1 MNTVFILMA
10 DLWSHVGPGLLLA
23 FALPVFLLVGGVILL
38 QGTKRIRDRIRGAEE
53 NA

>member
-1 MNTVFILMA
+1 MNTVFILLA

-23 FALPVFLLVGGVILL
+23 FALPVFLILGGVILL
-38 QGTKRIRDRIRGAEE
+38 QGTKRVRSRFRRAGE

>member
-1 MNTVFILMA
+1 MNTVFILLA

-23 FALPVFLLVGGVILL
+23 FALPVFLVLGGVILL
-38 QGTKRIRDRIRGAEE
+38 QGTKRVRSRLRQAEE